1 VVEYLIAGL
10 GNPGSQYDNTRH
22 NAGFRVL
29 DELAR
34 RNGVK
39 KIKKL
44 KFQSTY
50 ALVKALGGRNAR
62 QPQSA
67 IPDIASGGSLVLLKP
82 QTFMNRSGQAV
93 RDAAAFYKLLPGNI
107 IVVLDET
114 ALPLGRLRIRASGSD
129 GGHNGMKDILY
140 HLQSAQFPRVR
151 IGVGSPPHPDTDLAD
166 WVLMQLAD
174 ADRKI
179 LDEAVIRAADAV
191 ECIVAK
197 GIEAAMSFFNQSP
210 PYV

>member
-22 NAGFRVL
+22 NAGFWVL

-44 KFQSTY
+44 KFSSAY
-50 ALVKALGGRNAR
+50 ALAENL
-62 QPQSA
+62 
-67 IPDIASGGSLVLLKP
+67 LLLKP

-93 RDAAAFYKLLPGNI
+93 RDAAAFYKLPAEKVI
-107 IVVLDET
+107 IVYDET
-114 ALPLGRLRIRASGSD
+114 ALPPGRLRIRASGSD

-140 HLQSAQFPRVR
+140 HLQTDQFPRVR
-151 IGVGSPPHPDTDLAD
+151 IGVGGPPHPDIDLAG
-166 WVLMQLAD
+166 WVLAHLSP
-174 ADRKI
+174 ADRKA

-191 ECIVAK
+191 ECIVRE
-197 GIEAAMSFFNQSP
+197 GIETAMNKFNQSP
-210 PYV
+210 PETEEVR